1 MKKPI
6 SLLSPP
12 VVAIRGGAGA
22 AMRTTVEPKDFE
34 KRKKKIRTDSEN
46 ESWVLKLLFSVSLF
60 LSFLQHFY

>member
-12 VVAIRGGAGA
+12 VVAIRGAAA
-22 AMRTTVEPKDFE
+22 AMRTTVEPKDLE

-60 LSFLQHFY
+60 LSFLKHFY